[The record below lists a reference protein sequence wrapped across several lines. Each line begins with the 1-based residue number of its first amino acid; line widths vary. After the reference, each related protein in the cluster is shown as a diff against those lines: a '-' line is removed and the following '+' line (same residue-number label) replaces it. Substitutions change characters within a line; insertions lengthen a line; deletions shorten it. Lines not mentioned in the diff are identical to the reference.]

1 MDKALNIIES
11 YGYAHPD
18 NCQFIAACGGEFVFL
33 NNKRYLAVDPAARS
47 VRVVF
52 TLD

>member
-1 MDKALNIIES
+1 MNKALEIIEK

-18 NCQFIAACGGEFVFL
+18 NCEFITKRGGEHVFL
-33 NNKRYLAVDPAARS
+33 NNKRYLAVDTAARS

-52 TLD
+52 VLN